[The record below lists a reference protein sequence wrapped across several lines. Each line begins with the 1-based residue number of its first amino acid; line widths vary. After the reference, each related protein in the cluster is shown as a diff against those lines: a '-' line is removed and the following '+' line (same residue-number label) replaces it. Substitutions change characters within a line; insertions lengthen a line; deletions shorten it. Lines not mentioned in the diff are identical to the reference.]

1 MPIDLDNIRIA
12 VVDDDKMILR
22 VFSSLMSQ
30 AKLYADFF
38 SNSSEAYKSIS
49 AHPTRY
55 DLLITDIY
63 MPEADGVEFAKKV
76 REIMPDVPIM
86 FMTGNATEEKR
97 ATALALG
104 RVEFLEKPFPIVDAL
119 RNMISRFLS
128 ET

>member
-1 MPIDLDNIRIA
+1 MPTDLDNIRIA

-38 SNSSEAYKSIS
+38 TSSSDAYKSMS
-49 AHPTRY
+49 AHPSRY
-55 DLLITDIY
+55 NLLITDIY
-63 MPEADGVEFAKKV
+63 MPDGDGVVFAKKI

-86 FMTGNATEEKR
+86 FMTGNATTEKR
-97 ATALALG
+97 NEALALG

-119 RNMISRFLS
+119 RNMISKFLS